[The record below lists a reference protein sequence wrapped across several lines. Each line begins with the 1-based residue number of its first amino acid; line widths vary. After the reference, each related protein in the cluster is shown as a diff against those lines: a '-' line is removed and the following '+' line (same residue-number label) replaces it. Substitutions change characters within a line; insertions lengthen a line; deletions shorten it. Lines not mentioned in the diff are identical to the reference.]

1 MKFPQKKLLGAYFCP
16 KSKINGHRIHDNQ
29 CTNFYWNGNTSRAGV
44 ANMRFDTFRVRDENK
59 EKNKEKRHKGRK

>member
-1 MKFPQKKLLGAYFCP
+1 LVILH
-16 KSKINGHRIHDNQ
+16 I
-29 CTNFYWNGNTSRAGV
+29 YWNGNTSRAGV